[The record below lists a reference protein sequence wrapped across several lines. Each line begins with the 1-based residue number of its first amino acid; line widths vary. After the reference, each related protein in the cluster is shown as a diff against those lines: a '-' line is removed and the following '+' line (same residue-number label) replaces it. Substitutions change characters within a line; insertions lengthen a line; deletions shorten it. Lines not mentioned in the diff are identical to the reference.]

1 MKKKVPSKART
12 YNSPILDAFLALGTP
27 EEQAR
32 VDTRMMLAAKIFDA
46 MEAKGLS
53 QKQFAEKIG
62 KRPSM
67 IRHWLSGGH
76 NFTVDTLT
84 DIQRVLGV
92 RLLVV
97 EQE

>member
-1 MKKKVPSKART
+1 MEKKVPPTART
-12 YNSPILDAFLALGTP
+12 SHSPILDAFLALGTP

-32 VDTRMMLAAKIFDA
+32 VDTRMMLAAKIYDA
-46 MEAKGLS
+46 IEAKGLS
-53 QKQFAEKIG
+53 LNQFAEILE
-62 KRPSM
+62 KRPSV
-67 IRHWLSGGH
+67 IKQWLSGGH